1 MDLERFHRR
10 ALHHRR
16 RLRAFLQK
24 LGEVVPEDFQSLVD
38 ETDAAVWQAIDCTT
52 CAHCCKAMT
61 PTYRADDL
69 RRIARHF
76 RMSVPDFKTKWLTQN
91 EENGDWVNRETPCS
105 FLRPDDRC
113 GIYEIRPADCAGFPH
128 HNKKPFDEWSDT
140 FIGNVDKCPATFELV
155 LRLKKAVEA
164 GWDFPET

>member
-1 MDLERFHRR
+1 MDLEHFHRR
-10 ALHHRR
+10 AQRNRR

-24 LGEVVPEDFQSLVD
+24 LDEIVPEDFQPLVD
-38 ETDAAVWQAIDCTT
+38 ATDTAVWQETDCTT

-61 PTYRADDL
+61 PTYNAADL

-76 RMSVPDFKTKWLTQN
+76 GVTVAALQAQWLRKDAD
-91 EENGDWVNRETPCS
+91 NGDWVNRETPCP
-105 FLRPDDRC
+105 FLQADDRC
-113 GIYEIRPADCAGFPH
+113 SIYAIRPLDCAEFPH
-128 HNKKPFDEWSDT
+128 HNKKPFDAWNDT

-155 LRLKKAVEA
+155 HRLEKAVAA